1 MHGALPRIAASF
13 RFGAHAMSQHGIHTV
28 DTAFQRDH
36 FDACYLIVEH
46 GRGAFVDCG
55 TNHSVPLLLQAI
67 ARAGLTPADIDWLL
81 VTHIHL
87 DHAGGAGLLLQHLPN
102 ARVVAHP
109 RAAPHL
115 IDPSRIIAGATA
127 VYGAE
132 EIERSYGQVQPVPES
147 RVVVAEDGHVVDHNG
162 RPLLCLDTPGHARH
176 HYCVWDARSACWF
189 TGDTFGLSYRELDG
203 PQGPFILPTSSPV
216 QFEPEALKQSIA
228 RMLAYEPQGMYLTHY
243 DRVGSSYAE
252 VEKLAQDLYEQI
264 NAMEALGRDAD
275 GKPDR
280 HAKLLEAL
288 STLYLQRA
296 RAAQVPLE
304 DAQIERA
311 LAMDI
316 ELNAQGLACWLDRER
331 R

>member
-1 MHGALPRIAASF
+1 
-13 RFGAHAMSQHGIHTV
+13 MSQHGIHTV

-55 TNHSVPLLLQAI
+55 TNYSVLLLLQAI
-67 ARAGLTPADIDWLL
+67 ERAGLTPADIDWLL

>member
-1 MHGALPRIAASF
+1 
-13 RFGAHAMSQHGIHTV
+13 MSQHGIHTV
-28 DTAFQRDH
+28 DTGFQRDH
-36 FDACYLIVEH
+36 FDACYLIVER

-55 TNHSVPLLLQAI
+55 TNHSLPRLLEAI
-67 ARAGLTPADIDWLL
+67 ARVGLTPAQIDWVL

-102 ARVVAHP
+102 AKVVAHP

-115 IDPSRIIAGATA
+115 IDPARIIAGATA
-127 VYGAE
+127 VYGEE
-132 EIERSYGQVQPVPES
+132 EIARSYGQVQPVPAS
-147 RVVVAEDGHVVDHNG
+147 RVVVADDGHVVDHNG

-216 QFEPEALKQSIA
+216 QFEPEPLKQSIA
-228 RMLAYEPQGMYLTHY
+228 RMLAYQPQGMYLTHY
-243 DRVGSSYAE
+243 DRVGTSYAQ

-264 NAMEALGRDAD
+264 NAMESLGRQAD
-275 GKPDR
+275 GAPDR
-280 HAKLLEAL
+280 HGRLRQAL
-288 STLYLQRA
+288 SALYLQRA
-296 RAAQVPLE
+296 RQTQVPLS
-304 DAQIERA
+304 DAEVERA

-316 ELNAQGLACWLDRER
+316 ELNAQGLACWLDRQQR
-331 R
+331 

>member
-1 MHGALPRIAASF
+1 
-13 RFGAHAMSQHGIHTV
+13 
-28 DTAFQRDH
+28 
-36 FDACYLIVEH
+36 
-46 GRGAFVDCG
+46 
-55 TNHSVPLLLQAI
+55 
-67 ARAGLTPADIDWLL
+67 
-81 VTHIHL
+81 
-87 DHAGGAGLLLQHLPN
+87 
-102 ARVVAHP
+102 
-109 RAAPHL
+109 
-115 IDPSRIIAGATA
+115 
-127 VYGAE
+127 
-132 EIERSYGQVQPVPES
+132 
-147 RVVVAEDGHVVDHNG
+147 
-162 RPLLCLDTPGHARH
+162 
-176 HYCVWDARSACWF
+176 VWDARSACWF